1 MEKTK
6 LLLNNNSSKATT
18 TTQTNSHCKLAVLI
32 SGSGS
37 NLQAVID
44 AISNGEIQD
53 AEIALVISNKPN
65 AYGLQRAEKAGIASA
80 HIPSADKDKLSKT
93 LEKNNIDA
101 IVLAGYLSLLP
112 SNVVSNYSGKIINIH
127 PSLIPK
133 YCGKGFYG
141 LKVHQAVIEA
151 KETETGATIHLVDE
165 EYDTGKI
172 LIQEK
177 VVVKPDDTAEILQKR
192 VLGIEHEIIVK
203 GVKMLVGG
211 FNE

>member
-1 MEKTK
+1 M
-6 LLLNNNSSKATT
+6 LLNDSSQINSYC
-18 TTQTNSHCKLAVLI
+18 NLAVLI

-37 NLQAVID
+37 NLQAIID
-44 AISNGEIQD
+44 AVSSGDVQN
-53 AEIALVISNKPN
+53 AKVALVVSNNSN
-65 AYGLQRAEKAGIASA
+65 AYGLHRADKAGIPTV
-80 HIPSADKDKLSKT
+80 HIPSADKEKLLET
-93 LEKNNIDA
+93 LEHHNIDA

-112 SNVVSNYSGKIINIH
+112 INVVSNYSGKIINIH

-177 VVVKPDDTAEILQKR
+177 IEVRPDDTAEILQKR
-192 VLGIEHEIIVK
+192 VLEIEHKIIVK
-203 GVKMLVGG
+203 GIKMLVGG
-211 FNE
+211 CEG